1 MQDLLFWIDIFNGP
15 HVHFFQKSHLFID
28 NIFYTA
34 RKYKPIPELLELY
47 SMPMKII
54 GRHGGRTAMGKLL
67 ASSRRVMEL
76 AKYMQD
82 RHVDVALHKHSVE
95 AARVAWG
102 LGLPSI
108 SYIDNELMVPQNMLV
123 CPLSNVLIAPMA
135 IEQRVLRNFT
145 PAHVSILQFDGVSEV
160 AHVHDFKPNPS
171 VLDLLNLS
179 SHHPIIVVRSEPVL
193 AAYHNQQTLVNPLIG
208 KIKADVP
215 DAQVIKI
222 NREGEAMERDWPV
235 FDARSLLYY
244 ADLVLSG
251 GGTMTREA
259 ALLGTRAITF
269 FDNPLAVD
277 RYLIQR
283 GLLESYPGKEIFK
296 LNFRQELTQW
306 KRIKIPEG
314 FEHPFSLLEKA
325 VKLLHLKNKADKE
338 R

>member
-15 HVHFFQKSHLFID
+15 HVHFFQKSHLFLH

-34 RKYKPIPELLELY
+34 RQYKPIPELLELY
-47 SMPMKII
+47 NMPMKII

-67 ASSRRVMEL
+67 ASSRRVMQL

-108 SYIDNELMVPQNMLV
+108 SFIDNELMVPQNMLV

-160 AHVHDFKPNPS
+160 AHVHDFEPDPS
-171 VLDLLNLS
+171 VLELLNLS
-179 SHHPIIVVRSEPVL
+179 SQHPIIVVRSEPVL
-193 AAYHNQQTLVNPLIG
+193 AAYHNQQTLVSPLIE

-325 VKLLHLKNKADKE
+325 VKLLHIKNNFGTGK
-338 R
+338 

>member
-15 HVHFFQKSHLFID
+15 HVHFFQKSHLFLR

-34 RKYKPIPELLELY
+34 RKYKPIPELLDLY
-47 SMPMKII
+47 RMPVRII
-54 GRHGGRTAMGKLL
+54 GRHGGRSAMGKLL

-82 RHVDVALHKHSVE
+82 RHIDVALHKHSVE

-108 SYIDNELMVPQNMLV
+108 SFIDNELMVPQNMLV
-123 CPLSNVLIAPMA
+123 CPLSHVLIAPIA
-135 IEQRVLRNFT
+135 IEQSVLRNFT

-160 AHVHDFKPNPS
+160 ANIHEFKPDES
-171 VLDLLNLS
+171 VLRLLNLS
-179 SHHPIIVVRSEPVL
+179 SHHPIIVVRSEPLL
-193 AAYHNQQTLVNPLIG
+193 AAYHNQQNLVSQLIE
-208 KIKADVP
+208 KIKREVP
-215 DAQVIKI
+215 DAQVIKL
-222 NREGEAMERDWPV
+222 NREGEAMQKEWPV
-235 FDARSLLYY
+235 FDARSLLSY
-244 ADLVLSG
+244 ADLVISG

-283 GLLESYPGKEIFK
+283 GLLESFPGRDIFN

-306 KRIKIPEG
+306 KRIRIPGG

-325 VKLLHLKNKADKE
+325 VKLLHFKNNVSAGK
-338 R
+338 